1 MVVVD
6 LISGGLQLLRGVGDG
21 DFDDPVSLS
30 TTGIPTDVLLTD
42 VDSDD
47 DLDIVANLPVMNGLS
62 ILINSGDGSFVEG
75 EFEGEMISLTLN
87 KIYDVVEQ
95 DDEYYRIVDD
105 TDEDYLYPKSMFE
118 AEKLQDGPTYAKSS
132 FQSFPKRVPK

>member
-1 MVVVD
+1 MA
-6 LISGGLQLLRGVGDG
+6 GLKVRC
-21 DFDDPVSLS
+21 VS
-30 TTGIPTDVLLTD
+30 INPY
-42 VDSDD
+42 
-47 DLDIVANLPVMNGLS
+47 LDEKP
-62 ILINSGDGSFVEG
+62 DGSFVEG

-118 AEKLQDGPTYAKSS
+118 
-132 FQSFPKRVPK
+132 VI